1 MNTEQIQK
9 IEEYKALIGG
19 LLDVQTKLFDDLME
33 ALQLNSHSLQDH
45 VFDYVHNDSA
55 ETFQQ
60 YVDNYAQYGHDI
72 LEQ

>member
-33 ALQLNSHSLQDH
+33 ALQLHSTELENH
-45 VFDYVHNDSA
+45 IFDYVHNDDNP
-55 ETFQQ
+55 TFQQ